1 MKKVIC
7 IIITILLIT
16 ILVGC
21 APITID
27 ENGHPTEFLFPTSD
41 YYVISSEG
49 YESHIVYH
57 KDTHIIYEAYRI
69 HAGYGLIPY
78 YIIGEDG
85 CVHFTKYENGKIVE
99 IPNTPPLD

>member
-27 ENGHPTEFLFPTSD
+27 ENGYPVDSLAGYTD
-41 YYVISSEG
+41 YIVISNG
-49 YESHIVYH
+49 KNYH
-57 KDTHIIYEAYRI
+57 LTYNKNTHIIYEA
-69 HAGYGLIPY
+69 HCVHGGHSLIPY
-78 YIIGEDG
+78 YMIGEDG
-85 CVHFTKYENGKIVE
+85 CVHFAKWKDGKIIE
-99 IPNTPPLD
+99 IPNKPLN

>member
-27 ENGHPTEFLFPTSD
+27 ENGHPIEFLYPASD
-41 YYVISSEG
+41 YVIISQD
-49 YESHIVYH
+49 YERHIVYH
-57 KDTHIIYEAYRI
+57 KDTHIVYEAYCVD
-69 HAGYGLIPY
+69 AGHSLIPY

-85 CVHFTKYENGKIVE
+85 CIHFTKYENGKIVE
-99 IPNTPPLD
+99 IPNTPPLG

>member
-27 ENGHPTEFLFPTSD
+27 ENGQLVDFLTMSD
-41 YYVISSEG
+41 YYIIISEEN
-49 YESHIVYH
+49 ESHIVYH
-57 KDTHIIYEAYRI
+57 KDTHIVYEAYCVHGGHSI
-69 HAGYGLIPY
+69 MPY